1 MQPPF
6 VNIHTHN
13 ATGEGIELL
22 NVDNYDAVPD
32 KVFAS
37 AGLHPWQVGK
47 CNHVNTIEKI
57 EHMCQNGQL
66 AAIGEIGLDRAI
78 ETDISLQMSVF
89 ETQLNMAKRY
99 QLPIIIH
106 CVRAYSDFLQILK
119 NEVATTFI
127 FHGFNGNSSTASQL
141 ISHGA
146 MISFGANL
154 LKNSKLQDVFRIIPN
169 DCIFLETDMENVK
182 IEDIYSFAA
191 RLKNVSL
198 DEIKSVI
205 FNNLKCIFGN
215 RW

>member
-13 ATGEGIELL
+13 AIGEGIELL